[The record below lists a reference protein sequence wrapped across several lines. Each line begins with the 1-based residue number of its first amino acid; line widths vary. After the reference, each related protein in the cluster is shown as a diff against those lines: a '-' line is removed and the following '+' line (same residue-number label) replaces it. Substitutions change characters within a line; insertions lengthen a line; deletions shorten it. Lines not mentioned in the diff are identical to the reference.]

1 MLVLPYGLQRATT
14 HTLYEFP
21 PTFPHPIRTA
31 HRGCSS
37 RRITKHREKKSGHRF
52 RHKYITN
59 HIGRIVVK
67 SNKLDLTTSRSQSSP
82 HIFKE
87 WYLITHLHFIFKINK
102 YQKKFTTT
110 FSFHVPLDMNY
121 NAEQPIPISPIAYK
135 TRPFHVA
142 HLLWNHSAIG
152 FKITS

>member
-1 MLVLPYGLQRATT
+1 MVYSALRLILCMSFRQHSLTLFVL
-14 HTLYEFP
+14 HTADAVPDELP
-21 PTFPHPIRTA
+21 STV
-31 HRGCSS
+31 
-37 RRITKHREKKSGHRF
+37 KKSGHRF
-52 RHKYITN
+52 RHKNITN

-67 SNKLDLTTSRSQSSP
+67 SNKLDLTTPRSQSSP

-87 WYLITHLHFIFKINK
+87 WYLITHIHFIFKINK

>member
-1 MLVLPYGLQRATT
+1 MLVLPYGLQRAYDSYFVWVSANIPSPYSYCTPRMQFQT
-14 HTLYEFP
+14 NYQAP
-21 PTFPHPIRTA
+21 W
-31 HRGCSS
+31 
-37 RRITKHREKKSGHRF
+37 KKSGHRF
-52 RHKYITN
+52 RHKNITN

-87 WYLITHLHFIFKINK
+87 WYLITHIHFIFKINK

-110 FSFHVPLDMNY
+110 LSFHVPLDMNY
-121 NAEQPIPISPIAYK
+121 NAQQPIPISPIAYK